1 MGRGFVLLIFRLCI
15 AAQLGG
21 CGANNSGEACVGPGG
36 CATTQP
42 TKRETETSALA
53 LGR

>member
-1 MGRGFVLLIFRLCI
+1 MGRGFVLLMFRLCI

-21 CGANNSGEACVGPGG
+21 CGANNSGEACVGPEG

-42 TKRETETSALA
+42 KKRETEASAHA